1 MSKTERVSVE
11 INGPVAVVS
20 MTRPEK
26 LNGLDFAMFDG
37 LVEAASGLAKNK
49 AVRVV
54 ILRGEG
60 PAFSAGLDFASVG
73 KQPTRMFLSFL
84 KFPWQETNHF
94 QGVAWA
100 WRRLPMP
107 VIAVLQGRC
116 YGGGLQIA
124 LAADFRISTP
134 DCELSVMEAKWG
146 LIPDMTGS
154 VTLSELVG
162 IDVAKRLAMTGEIF
176 DGEHALELGLV
187 SEVADDPLARAHEF
201 AEQLAARSP
210 DAIAA
215 TKELLN
221 RSRHKGPRSAFG
233 IERGLQITLLRGV
246 NHKIARTAGMAREIP
261 SFVDRTLR
269 MRG

>member
-1 MSKTERVSVE
+1 MSKQERVSVE

-20 MTRPEK
+20 MTRAEK
-26 LNGLDFAMFDG
+26 LNGLDFDMLDG
-37 LVEAASGLAKNK
+37 LVDAAHGLAHDR

-60 PAFSAGLDFASVG
+60 PAFSAGLDFGSVG
-73 KQPTRMFLSFL
+73 QQPARMFLSFL
-84 KFPWQETNHF
+84 KFPWQETNRF
-94 QGVAWA
+94 QEVAWA

-107 VIAVLQGRC
+107 VIAVLHGRC

-124 LAADFRISTP
+124 LGADFRISTP
-134 DCELSVMEAKWG
+134 DCEISVMEAKWG

-162 IDVAKRLAMTGEIF
+162 IDVAKRLAMTGEII
-176 DGEHALELGLV
+176 DGDRGLELGLV
-187 SEVADDPLARAHEF
+187 SEVASDPLDRAHEF
-201 AEQLAARSP
+201 AQDLAKRSP

-215 TKELLN
+215 AKQLLN
-221 RSRHKGPRSAFG
+221 RNRHKGPRAAFG
-233 IERGLQITLLRGV
+233 VERGLQLKLIRGV

-261 SFVDRTLR
+261 SFVDRTR
-269 MRG
+269 RS

>member
-1 MSKTERVSVE
+1 MSESQRVSVE
-11 INGPVAVVS
+11 ITGPVAVVS
-20 MTRPEK
+20 MTRAEK
-26 LNGLDFAMFDG
+26 LNGLDFPMLDA
-37 LVEAASGLAKNK
+37 LVDAAHGLAHDKS
-49 AVRVV
+49 VRVV

-60 PAFSAGLDFASVG
+60 PAFSAGLDFGSVG
-73 KQPTRMFLSFL
+73 KQPARMFLSFL
-84 KFPWQETNHF
+84 KFPWQETNRF
-94 QGVAWA
+94 QEVAWA

-124 LAADFRISTP
+124 LGADFRISTP

-162 IDVAKRLAMTGEIF
+162 IDVAKRLAMTGEII
-176 DGEHALELGLV
+176 DGDTGLALGLV

-201 AEQLAARSP
+201 AAQLAERSP

-215 TKELLN
+215 TKQLLN
-221 RSRHKGPRSAFG
+221 RNRHKGPRSAFG
-233 IERGLQITLLRGV
+233 VERGLQLTLIRGA

-261 SFVDRTLR
+261 RFVDRSLR
-269 MRG
+269 R